1 MGTSTTLSASQDGR
15 RAKDAARESNRRRRF
30 MLSVRDKAI
39 VTLSCLAITVALGAF
54 MLKVSGPSVW
64 SCLLAACFYFTL
76 LVNAGWIFCILTPFV
91 GGGRRLFNAA
101 MFVVLFVWGCVFYFF
116 APVEDEK
123 GGGESSTGTAQT
135 NDVSRAA
142 STNALPK
149 TAADG
154 VSCEVSTN
162 SLPKTVVELLA
173 LQIAAPNRTLAAF
186 FPSRGGFESVP
197 KGPGKEKWR
206 IQIHYFVFHSVVIF
220 YIALLTF
227 AIFGRGI
234 VNRIN
239 KWFIRWE
246 RLNVFWGRSDAG
258 LLLARSIIDSTV
270 VDQVFFV
277 LQQRSGDG
285 DEWRTLTKEIDRMGA
300 MWSFSYDSNA
310 VESDV
315 SGDTLAQ
322 AKGRRHFFMDESGHV
337 NLSRADRLVKVLR
350 TKKPARGFRG
360 LWSALRAGVLSWWR
374 KSMTEKPYFYVRMDD
389 SADEFVYLEW
399 AANVRDVVNPILLKE
414 SRLIAKT
421 FISDH
426 PMLDVPG
433 VKVDAKKA
441 VVEDGEFKTL
451 IIGFG
456 AAGQDIL
463 NEIVCNGQFLRE
475 DGSTVPFAVDIV
487 EKDEK
492 VVEEYCLRHPE
503 VMREYKV
510 TFATAEEDDEPSDAT
525 GSCESKK
532 KYVRVED
539 ETFDKFFKK
548 RLTYYN
554 RIIVCLQGDEKTLSA
569 AFKIVE
575 FSRRFGK
582 IVPRGIIF
590 ARVKDPARNRY
601 VPYVDAEMHT
611 IYTRGKKVHD
621 SITLF
626 GNLKEIYS
634 FERINAEEVDK
645 MAKVL
650 NSRKETFW
658 EKVAD
663 EQGKEE
669 AWDNASL
676 FDQLSSRAS
685 AEGQRNLLRLL
696 GWECVRNADGR
707 QLVSDDDIAKVVD
720 DVDGV
725 LLTLAKTEHLRWNAF
740 HRMMGYR
747 VWDVLNG
754 ASLADLPHSE
764 DIPIKIRANQL
775 ETIGKHAD
783 IVPFDDL
790 PKVDRQIASWK
801 GEHDVSLEKFTGLKQ
816 DASQAWD
823 IVFCQMIGK
832 VAASAGYKIVTVK
845 SDPTTEM
852 DSV

>member
-1 MGTSTTLSASQDGR
+1 MENTSTSAGDLSSHDE
-15 RAKDAARESNRRRRF
+15 KDATTKANKKRRF
-30 MLSVRDKAI
+30 WRSLRNKLLLTSFGVV
-39 VTLSCLAITVALGAF
+39 VTTALGVVVGQTSNMGPWSWIPVAL
-54 MLKVSGPSVW
+54 
-64 SCLLAACFYFTL
+64 FYFSL
-76 LVNAGWIFCILTPFV
+76 LVNAGWVFCVLAPYV
-91 GGGRRLFNAA
+91 GTGRRLVNAII
-101 MFVVLFVWGCVFYFF
+101 FTILFIWGCVFYFF
-116 APVEDEK
+116 APVDD
-123 GGGESSTGTAQT
+123 GGGASVSSG
-135 NDVSRAA
+135 
-142 STNALPK
+142 NAVFDRV
-149 TAADG
+149 AR
-154 VSCEVSTN
+154 
-162 SLPKTVVELLA
+162 
-173 LQIAAPNRTLAAF
+173 QIAAPNRTLAAF

-197 KGPGKEKWR
+197 KGEGKERWR
-206 IQIHYFVFHSVVIF
+206 IHYFVFHSVVIF

-227 AIFGRGI
+227 AILGRGI
-234 VNRIN
+234 VNRMS
-239 KWFIRWE
+239 KWFIRWK

-258 LLLARSIIDSTV
+258 LLLARSILDSTV
-270 VDQVFFV
+270 GDQVFFV
-277 LQQRSGDG
+277 LQQKSGDG
-285 DEWRTLTKEIDRMGA
+285 DEWRTLTKEIDQMGA

-350 TKKPARGFRG
+350 EKRPGFG
-360 LWSALRAGVLSWWR
+360 LKGFFAAVMAGVFRWWLSAVIKR
-374 KSMTEKPYFYVRMDD
+374 FAKGGSKDGRLDLAKPYFYVRMDP

-414 SRLIAKT
+414 SQLIAKT
-421 FISDH
+421 FIADH
-426 PMLDVPG
+426 PMLAVPG
-433 VKVDAKKA
+433 IKVDAKKA
-441 VVEDGEFKTL
+441 VVENGEFKTL

-463 NEIVCNGQFLRE
+463 NEIVCNGQFLKK
-475 DGSTVPFAVDIV
+475 DGSNVPFSVDVV

-503 VMREYKV
+503 VMREYNV
-510 TFATAEEDDEPSDAT
+510 TFVHAERDNVQSDVT
-525 GSCESKK
+525 RCGEFEK

-539 ETFDKFFKK
+539 ASFDKFFRN
-548 RLTYYN
+548 RLEYYN

-582 IVPRGIIF
+582 IVPHGVIF
-590 ARVKDPARNRY
+590 ARVTDPARNRY
-601 VPYVDAEMHT
+601 VPYAEPKMHT

-626 GNLKEIYS
+626 GNLEEIYS
-634 FERINAEEVDK
+634 FDRINAEEVDK

-663 EQGKEE
+663 EQQKEE

-707 QLVSDDDIAKVVD
+707 QLVSNDDIAKVVD
-720 DVDGV
+720 DVEGV

-740 HRMMGYR
+740 HRMRGYR
-747 VWDVLNG
+747 VWDILKG
-754 ASLADLPHSE
+754 ASLTDLTDSK
-764 DIPIKIRANQL
+764 DVPIKIRANQL
-775 ETIGKHAD
+775 ETIGKHAY

-801 GEHDVSLEKFTGLKQ
+801 GDRDIPLEKFTGLKP
-816 DASQAWD
+816 DAAQAWD
-823 IVFCQMIGK
+823 IVFCRMIGK
-832 VAASAGYKIVTVK
+832 VADSAGYRIVTIK
-845 SDPTTEM
+845 PDPMTEM
-852 DSV
+852 GNA

>member
-1 MGTSTTLSASQDGR
+1 MKPKCDSSLQGE
-15 RAKDAARESNRRRRF
+15 KDVAREFNRRRR
-30 MLSVRDKAI
+30 LKRAI
-39 VTLSCLAITVALGAF
+39 RNKLLVTLSCVIVTAALGFVIAQT
-54 MLKVSGPSVW
+54 SEPSVW
-64 SCLLAACFYFTL
+64 SCILAACFYFSL
-76 LVNAGWIFCILTPFV
+76 IVNAGWVFCILTPYV
-91 GGGRRLFNAA
+91 GAGKRLVNAII
-101 MFVVLFVWGCVFYFF
+101 FIVLFVWGCVFYYF
-116 APVEDEK
+116 APLED
-123 GGGESSTGTAQT
+123 
-135 NDVSRAA
+135 N
-142 STNALPK
+142 
-149 TAADG
+149 G
-154 VSCEVSTN
+154 VSGGIVAS
-162 SLPKTVVELLA
+162 KTVAERCA

-186 FPSRGGFESVP
+186 FPSRGGFESVL
-197 KGPGKEKWR
+197 KDKGKEKWR
-206 IQIHYFVFHSVVIF
+206 IHYFVFHSVVIF

-234 VNRIN
+234 VNRMS
-239 KWFIRWE
+239 KWFIRWK

-270 VDQVFFV
+270 GDQVFFV
-277 LQQRSGDG
+277 LQQKSGDG
-285 DEWRTLTKEIDRMGA
+285 DEWRTLTKEIDQMGA

-315 SGDTLAQ
+315 SRDTLAQ

-350 TKKPARGFRG
+350 TKKPGRG
-360 LWSALRAGVLSWWR
+360 LHGFWCALRAGVLAWWWNSVVR
-374 KSMTEKPYFYVRMDD
+374 EAHSEKPYFYVRMDA

-414 SRLIAKT
+414 SQLIAKT
-421 FISDH
+421 YIADH

-433 VKVDAKKA
+433 VKVDTKKA
-441 VVEDGEFKTL
+441 VVKEGEFKTL
-451 IIGFG
+451 IVGFG
-456 AAGQDIL
+456 SAGQDIL
-463 NEIVCNGQFLRE
+463 NEIVCNGQFLGD
-475 DGSTVPFAVDIV
+475 DGKEVPFSVDIV
-487 EKDEK
+487 EKDK
-492 VVEEYCLRHPE
+492 RVVDEFCLRHPE
-503 VMREYKV
+503 VTRQYNVNFVYDKN
-510 TFATAEEDDEPSDAT
+510 DK
-525 GSCESKK
+525 SKK
-532 KYVRVED
+532 CVRVED
-539 ETFDKFFKK
+539 ASFDDWFKG
-548 RLTYYN
+548 RLKYYN

-575 FSRRFGK
+575 FSRRFGV
-582 IVPRGIIF
+582 IVPRGVIF
-590 ARVKDPARNRY
+590 ARVTDPARNRY
-601 VPYVDAEMHT
+601 VPYADPEMHT

-626 GNLKEIYS
+626 GNLKDIYS
-634 FERINAEEVDK
+634 FDRINAEEVDK

-663 EQGKEE
+663 EKEKE
-669 AWDNASL
+669 AAWDNASL
-676 FDQLSSRAS
+676 FDQISSRAS

-725 LLTLAKTEHLRWNAF
+725 LLTLAKTEHLRWIAF

-801 GEHDVSLEKFTGLKQ
+801 GAHDVSLEKFTGLKQ

>member
-1 MGTSTTLSASQDGR
+1 MAGKAWGDMGTYTTLSTSQDEQN
-15 RAKDAARESNRRRRF
+15 AKDVARGLNRRRRLNRSRINKALVTIALLLVTGLLGLF
-30 MLSVRDKAI
+30 MVLWCHSPSVRNCA
-39 VTLSCLAITVALGAF
+39 
-54 MLKVSGPSVW
+54 
-64 SCLLAACFYFTL
+64 LAALFYMSL
-76 LVNAGWIFCILTPFV
+76 IADAGWFFCIFTPFV

-101 MFVVLFVWGCVFYFF
+101 MFVILFVWGCVFYFF
-116 APVEDEK
+116 AQVEEEK
-123 GGGESSTGTAQT
+123 ECGKPSTSMAQT
-135 NDVSRAA
+135 NGVFCAG
-142 STNALPK
+142 STNNLPK
-149 TAADG
+149 TPAG
-154 VSCEVSTN
+154 WF
-162 SLPKTVVELLA
+162 A

-197 KGPGKEKWR
+197 RGPGKEKWG
-206 IQIHYFVFHSVVIF
+206 IHYFVFHSVVIF
-220 YIALLTF
+220 YVALLTF

-234 VNRIN
+234 VNRMN
-239 KWFIRWE
+239 KWFIQWK

-258 LLLARSIIDSTV
+258 LLLARSIIDSTID
-270 VDQVFFV
+270 DQVFFV
-277 LQQRSGDG
+277 LQQKSGDG
-285 DEWRTLTKEIDRMGA
+285 DEWRTLTKEIDQMGA

-322 AKGRRHFFMDESGHV
+322 AKGRRHFFMDASGHV

-360 LWSALRAGVLSWWR
+360 LWPALRAGVPIWWW
-374 KSMTEKPYFYVRMDD
+374 KSMSDKAHFEKPYFYVRMDD

-414 SRLIAKT
+414 SRLIAKE
-421 FISDH
+421 FIASH
-426 PMLDVPG
+426 SMLDVPG

-441 VVEDGEFKTL
+441 VVADGEFKTL
-451 IIGFG
+451 IVGLG

-475 DGSTVPFAVDIV
+475 NGKEVPFSVDIV
-487 EKDEK
+487 EKDKHVLDEF
-492 VVEEYCLRHPE
+492 CLRHPE
-503 VMREYKV
+503 VM
-510 TFATAEEDDEPSDAT
+510 
-525 GSCESKK
+525 K
-532 KYVRVED
+532 KYNVNLKCSRVED
-539 ETFDKFFKK
+539 ASFDDWFKD
-548 RLTYYN
+548 RLKYYN

-575 FSRRFGK
+575 FSRRFGV
-582 IVPRGIIF
+582 IVPRGVIF
-590 ARVKDPARNRY
+590 ARVTDPARNRY
-601 VPYVDAEMHT
+601 VPYVDAKMHT

-634 FERINAEEVDK
+634 FDRINAEEVDT
-645 MAKVL
+645 MAKAL

-658 EKVAD
+658 EKVAN
-663 EQGKEE
+663 EKQKEE

-707 QLVSDDDIAKVVD
+707 QLVSDDDIAKVVND
-720 DVDGV
+720 YEGV

-764 DIPIKIRANQL
+764 DIPIRIKANQL

-801 GEHDVSLEKFTGLKQ
+801 GECDMPLEKFTGLKP

-832 VAASAGYKIVTVK
+832 VATSAGYKIVTIK
-845 SDPTTEM
+845 SDPTTETGGA
-852 DSV
+852 